1 MFKKFKDKLAEEM
14 KQSPARLQASMQ
26 QLAQVVPGITN
37 VSTSEL
43 STSNDNFSLCEGDDD
58 TPRNTPDKY
67 KLQAVDLTSY
77 SSNSMGLSRTSSVNS
92 VTSADTSG
100 LFPIYEIP
108 GSTYHIQSDM
118 DQSASE
124 VDEHINPQFDQVTK
138 EQIYAAYRKVQTK
151 YHKYRGRYTDLANHY
166 REMERSKSKLE
177 SCLVETQDKALR
189 RIADLKE
196 QCQLEQQ
203 AKAHLEEALRND
215 IEEKDHIIDTL
226 NTKVKLLQANG
237 SSTLISLQN
246 QDNLIDIV
254 DNKDKNEN
262 NFSPLLDNISSE
274 QSCIS
279 ETMNLVQSQ
288 LTDENQQLK
297 NKLEKL
303 EDLLLKYKELLKR
316 GKDKISEI
324 TQDKMIL
331 ERDLELTKNHDNE
344 QLHIMTDNLNEAK
357 AEIIVL
363 KEKINT
369 MRRVEEESAISLAEN
384 KLSIHRE
391 LEIKE
396 EQIKKLTLE
405 LKDAMQA
412 KNSMQIMGDSNSEKS
427 DIAKNIA
434 EEKTDNVKSC
444 ADNNVD
450 FHKYLQ
456 QEETIKSLNEMMDAY
471 MVELNEAKET
481 IQAQNIEM
489 TQSKLKLT
497 DNYEKLRAEFEKKLS
512 DFSRL
517 ESELVDCRSTI
528 NQLNDK
534 LTDNVTMNRHLVEE
548 KNSLFGHIVNYM
560 KIIQALKDDCNQL
573 RLKFE
578 NSKTNQKQQHFQ
590 ITKLIQEKLSDYINY
605 QSHLIVAPSNEII
618 ESYKIELESKNSE
631 FKNMSDKLSDFEGK
645 NNKLIAE
652 LDNVNCKIFD
662 IIKECDNAKE
672 YVNEIMKE
680 KELLNRKLEEMDI
693 KYNNQLDLIQAME
706 KEIATMRQKYVE
718 QEENINR
725 YHNEKQILIS
735 NAEKASIFEEAC
747 KKLNAEIAETTMKLN
762 NKISIITSENE
773 TYKNNLAE
781 NSTQIKNV
789 NDKYE
794 SIVMQY
800 ENSMSEVNRITLL
813 LQEVEAKSQNLISD
827 NSKLSREKTALNIQV
842 QNLIDMLQTKNEFI
856 EKLKLLKVESRKL
869 IQEKNLEIE
878 KLLAKI
884 KELMDAN
891 NKLNIREN
899 EYENLMEKLS
909 NFSSNNAELKIE
921 LERQREINDN
931 LKTQIDESNNLIS
944 VIEDLRNYQEKS
956 EIEKK
961 ELKNVENELLKA
973 NQELQD
979 GKNLLEKRVLELE
992 ELTQFHLNEIA
1003 NLKMEIEN
1011 KIIKIEESNDEVKND
1026 SQIEENRLKCI
1037 VEELQSQLHEKE
1049 STFHAAQS
1057 QMEIENEKLKNEIEK
1072 MGEELSTIEKEQ
1084 TLRMQQL
1091 VKEFQARLHDKDTEI
1106 QAALDQKFD
1115 WQKNYESELVQQYRE
1130 QLKDFQLELTAKSEE
1145 IEELKTD
1152 KNPDSNKEI
1161 EKLVQ
1166 TIATI
1171 KLEHA
1176 NELTEADVKWR
1187 EALQQKCDQL
1197 EAKHNVVIN
1206 ELTNEWKKSQFTDD
1220 NLPQKSEE
1228 LENMSTMAMAA
1239 AQSNTGSFHSLQQ
1252 TLVNQ
1257 RRELVELRKL
1267 VKLRSETLDDST
1279 EIEYLRNILY
1289 EYMMGKETLVL
1300 ARVIAA
1306 VVKFDQD
1313 QTHKILKKEEDKL
1326 TLLGSLG
1333 LT

>member
-43 STSNDNFSLCEGDDD
+43 STSNDNFSLGEGDDD
-58 TPRNTPDKY
+58 TPKNTPDKY

-92 VTSADTSG
+92 VTSTDTSG

-226 NTKVKLLQANG
+226 NTKANG

-246 QDNLIDIV
+246 QDNLMDIV

-262 NFSPLLDNISSE
+262 NSSALLDNISSE
-274 QSCIS
+274 QSCIP
-279 ETMNLVQSQ
+279 ETINLVQSE
-288 LTDENQQLK
+288 LIEENQQLK

-303 EDLLLKYKELLKR
+303 EDLLMKYKEFLKR

-331 ERDLELTKNHDNE
+331 ERDLELTKNHNHE
-344 QLHIMTDNLNEAK
+344 QLQTMTENLNEAK
-357 AEIIVL
+357 AEIIIL

-369 MRRVEEESAISLAEN
+369 MKRVEEESAISLAEN

-405 LKDAMQA
+405 LKDAMQG
-412 KNSMQIMGDSNSEKS
+412 KNSVQIIGDSNSEKS
-427 DIAKNIA
+427 DIAKNFT
-434 EEKTDNVKSC
+434 EEKTDNVQSC
-444 ADNNVD
+444 ADNNMD
-450 FHKYLQ
+450 YHKYLQ

-471 MVELNEAKET
+471 VVELNEAKET
-481 IQAQNIEM
+481 IQAQNVEM
-489 TQSKLKLT
+489 IQSKRELT
-497 DNYEKLRAEFEKKLS
+497 ENYEKLKVEFEEKLS

-517 ESELVDCRSTI
+517 QSELIDCRSTI
-528 NQLNDK
+528 NQLNEK
-534 LTDNVTMNRHLVEE
+534 LTDNVTMHRHLVEE
-548 KNSLFGHIVNYM
+548 KNSLIRHIGNYM
-560 KIIQALKDDCNQL
+560 KIIQSLKNDCNQL
-573 RLKFE
+573 RIEFK
-578 NSKTNQKQQHFQ
+578 NSKINQKQQHFQ
-590 ITKLIQEKLSDYINY
+590 VTKLIQEKLSDYVNY
-605 QSHLIVAPSNEII
+605 QSHLIVAPSNEAI
-618 ESYKIELESKNSE
+618 ESYKLELENKNSE
-631 FKNMSDKLSDFEGK
+631 IKNIREKLSDFEGK
-645 NNKLIAE
+645 NNKMIAE

-662 IIKECDNAKE
+662 IIKERDSAKE

-680 KELLNRKLEEMDI
+680 KDLLNRKLEEI
-693 KYNNQLDLIQAME
+693 ESKYINQLDAIQAME
-706 KEIATMRQKYVE
+706 KEIAAMRQRYAE
-718 QEENINR
+718 QEESINQ
-725 YHNEKQILIS
+725 YHSEKQILI
-735 NAEKASIFEEAC
+735 NNVEKASIFEEDC
-747 KKLNAEIAETTMKLN
+747 KKLNAEIAEITMKLN
-762 NKISIITSENE
+762 NKISTITSENE
-773 TYKNNLAE
+773 IYKNNLAE
-781 NSTQIKNV
+781 NAIQLKNV
-789 NDKYE
+789 NDRYE

-800 ENSMSEVNRITLL
+800 ENSMSEINRITLL
-813 LQEVEAKSQNLISD
+813 LQKVEAESQNLISD
-827 NSKLSREKTALNIQV
+827 NSKLSRETSALSIQV
-842 QNLIDMLQTKNEFI
+842 QNLTDMLQTKNEFI

-869 IQEKNLEIE
+869 IQEKNVEIE
-878 KLLAKI
+878 KLLAE
-884 KELMDAN
+884 KEKLIDAN
-891 NKLNIREN
+891 KELNIREN

-909 NFSSNNAELKIE
+909 NLSSNNDELKIE
-921 LERQREINDN
+921 LERQREINNN
-931 LKTQIDESNNLIS
+931 LKSQIDESDNLIS

-979 GKNLLEKRVLELE
+979 DKNLLEKRVIELE
-992 ELTQFHLNEIA
+992 ELSQFHLNEITD
-1003 NLKMEIEN
+1003 LKKEIEN
-1011 KIIKIEESNDEVKND
+1011 KVIQIEESNDKMNND
-1026 SQIEENRLKCI
+1026 SQIEENRLKRI

-1049 STFHAAQS
+1049 STFITFQAAQS
-1057 QMEIENEKLKNEIEK
+1057 QIEIENEKLKIEIEK
-1072 MGEELSTIEKEQ
+1072 MREELSTIETEQ

-1130 QLKDFQLELTAKSEE
+1130 QLKDFQHELTAKSEE
-1145 IEELKTD
+1145 IEELKMD

-1176 NELTEADVKWR
+1176 NELTEADVKRR
-1187 EALQQKCDQL
+1187 ETLKQKCDQL
-1197 EAKHNVVIN
+1197 EAKHSIVIN
-1206 ELTNEWKKSQFTDD
+1206 ELTNEWKKNQFTDD
-1220 NLPQKSEE
+1220 NLAQKPEE
-1228 LENMSTMAMAA
+1228 LENMSAMAMAA
-1239 AQSNTGSFHSLQQ
+1239 VQSNTGSFHSLQQ

-1289 EYMMGKETLVL
+1289 EYMMGRETLVL